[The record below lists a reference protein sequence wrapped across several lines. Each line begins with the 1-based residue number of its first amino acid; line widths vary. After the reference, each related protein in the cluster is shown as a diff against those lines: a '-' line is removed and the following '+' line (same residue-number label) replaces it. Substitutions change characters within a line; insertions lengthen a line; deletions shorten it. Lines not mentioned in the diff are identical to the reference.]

1 MPYKMQP
8 EKLASFGRAPYSLLT
23 ALRQFPKKMWLFEP
37 ASNQWSIHK
46 TILHLA
52 DSEAS
57 AYICCRRYIAE
68 NGSLDLRFDSAR
80 WAETLGYCH
89 QSTREALEIIRRLRK
104 ATYGLLVAFQEGAQA
119 NGPGESPGGE
129 LSLDDWLE
137 YHQGHIVHHIVQM
150 KQNYNIWQRS
160 HPPRK
165 SASASQ
171 RLIGASP
178 STTPATRV

>member
-8 EKLASFGRAPYSLLT
+8 EKLESFGRAPYCLVT
-23 ALRQFPKKMWLFEP
+23 ALREFPKKMWQFEP
-37 ASNQWSIHK
+37 APDRWSIHK

-68 NGSLDLRFDSAR
+68 HGSLDLRFDSAR

-104 ATYGLLVAFQEGAQA
+104 ATYELLVTLQEGAKATGSIEAQ
-119 NGPGESPGGE
+119 
-129 LSLDDWLE
+129 LSL
-137 YHQGHIVHHIVQM
+137 
-150 KQNYNIWQRS
+150 
-160 HPPRK
+160 
-165 SASASQ
+165 
-171 RLIGASP
+171 
-178 STTPATRV
+178 